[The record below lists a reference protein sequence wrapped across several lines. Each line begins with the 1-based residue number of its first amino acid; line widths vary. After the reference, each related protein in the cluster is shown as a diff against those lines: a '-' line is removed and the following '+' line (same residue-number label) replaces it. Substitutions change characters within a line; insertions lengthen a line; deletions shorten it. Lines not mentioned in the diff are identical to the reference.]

1 MPKPRRLGLLARI
14 LRKLG
19 LRKAAAP
26 KKGRATGNTAPP
38 RRRKKTGR
46 AKPGGTPKGAHF
58 ANVVIVPGQQ
68 DKARTTIVNGGPIW
82 PNFNRQTWPRLVRR
96 TKKRVDVAPD
106 MPTGTI
112 PDFDGPAV
120 WGGVL
125 YPQFGHL
132 VCEHLTRLLWSRQ
145 RWPNLPYLF
154 IATEGLRR
162 DNLPGYVWEL
172 IDWFGLPRDQVQV
185 VTAPLRVPKLH
196 VMPQA
201 ERLYGPP
208 PTPAYL
214 TLLEQRVAQLG
225 LNPVPSDVL
234 YVGRIG
240 MIAAGSG
247 ANAGETYLA
256 QQMAALG
263 VQMMDPTALP
273 LRGQMEHVMGAKT
286 LIFAEGSALHG
297 RQLLGRLPQ
306 TIHVLNRRLDHD
318 LGRSELAA
326 RTNGIQ
332 YHKVT
337 RRLLSM
343 VHRTGRDIHPRGL
356 SFYDL
361 DVLFDA
367 LKQVGL
373 DLKPGWD
380 AIAYAEAVEK
390 DARLW
395 LARLDRAGE
404 QHLLRAATLQA
415 LREDFAAEGLAH
427 LVDELEAKA

>member
-1 MPKPRRLGLLARI
+1 MPKARPALGLLARA

-19 LRKAAAP
+19 LGKAPASKAAPA
-26 KKGRATGNTAPP
+26 RATPKRG
-38 RRRKKTGR
+38 RRAGQRHPGSPAQGR
-46 AKPGGTPKGAHF
+46 FF
-58 ANVVIVPGQQ
+58 ANVVIVPGSQ
-68 DKARTTIVNGGPIW
+68 DKTRTTIVNGGPIW
-82 PNFNRQTWPRLVRR
+82 PNFDRQTWPRLVRR
-96 TKKRVDVAPD
+96 KHKRVDVAPA
-106 MPTGTI
+106 MPQGQI
-112 PDFDGPAV
+112 PDFPGPAV

-145 RWPNLPYLF
+145 RWPDLPYLF
-154 IATEGLRR
+154 ITTERLNR
-162 DNLPGYVWEL
+162 DNLPGYVWDL
-172 IDWFGLPRDQVQV
+172 IDWFGVPREQVHV
-185 VTAPLRVPKLH
+185 ITEPLRVPKLH

-214 TLLEQRVAQLG
+214 NLLEKRVAQMG
-225 LNPVPSDVL
+225 LNPMPSDCL
-234 YVGRIG
+234 YVGRLG

-247 ANAGETYLA
+247 ANAGESYLA
-256 QQMAALG
+256 EQLTTLG
-263 VQMMDPTALP
+263 VQLMDPTALP
-273 LRGQMEHVMGAKT
+273 LRAQMEAVMGANT

-306 TIHVLNRRLDHD
+306 KIHVLNRRLDHD

-326 RTNGIQ
+326 RTQGIQ

-337 RRLLSM
+337 RRLVSM
-343 VHRTGRDIHPRGL
+343 VHRAGRDIHPRGL

-367 LKQVGL
+367 LDQAGL
-373 DLKPGWD
+373 DLRTGWD
-380 AIAYAEAVEK
+380 SQAYAQAVEQ

-395 LARLDRAGE
+395 LARLDRPE
-404 QHLLRAATLQA
+404 QEHVLRDPTLKA
-415 LREDFAAEGLAH
+415 IRAEFAAEGLTH
-427 LVDELEAKA
+427 LLDEMEAKA